1 MLRVDMN
8 LRMELTMQ
16 EIDVGDDLSGMKLLD
31 RISAAA
37 TDVSHIVSSMQ
48 IAPFCITGYQ
58 LCTFCGR

>member
-1 MLRVDMN
+1 MN

-16 EIDVGDDLSGMKLLD
+16 EIDVGRDLSGMKLSD

-48 IAPFCITGYQ
+48 IAPFYVTSYQ
-58 LCTFCGR
+58 LPTFC

>member
-16 EIDVGDDLSGMKLLD
+16 EIDVGDDLSGMMLSD

-37 TDVSHIVSSMQ
+37 TDVSHVVSSML
-48 IAPFCITGYQ
+48 IAPFYVTSCQ
-58 LCTFCGR
+58 LSTFC